1 MRRSRKPV
9 WAVSSIE
16 GSNPSL
22 SAELGHSA
30 ARAGESGHSRAGA
43 EGLSGGSARA
53 NVGPS
58 GWLAVPRRPTCP
70 CGLMRGGSRAARFGG
85 EGLMSDRA
93 SWLEEWCPTCR
104 VAPGARCRNPYARK
118 TRTPTH
124 LHVARG
130 WRARACPK
138 CKALPGEP
146 CRTPSGREASRTHQA
161 RLRPGRNEL
170 LFGES
175 VWRELEARGATIA
188 TVPFSGRA
196 GRGGRIDRLALSRLE
211 GEELVDIGDDM
222 CADHKW
228 CDQVLGE

>member
-1 MRRSRKPV
+1 
-9 WAVSSIE
+9 
-16 GSNPSL
+16 
-22 SAELGHSA
+22 
-30 ARAGESGHSRAGA
+30 
-43 EGLSGGSARA
+43 
-53 NVGPS
+53 
-58 GWLAVPRRPTCP
+58 
-70 CGLMRGGSRAARFGG
+70 
-85 EGLMSDRA
+85 MSDRA
-93 SWLEEWCPTCR
+93 SWLEGRCPTCR

-146 CRTPSGREASRTHQA
+146 CRTPSGREASRLHQA

-175 VWRELEARGATIA
+175 VWRELEARGPTIA

-196 GRGGRIDRLALSRLE
+196 GRGGRIDRLALSRRSLPRRLPRTRRQRDVVHTVLRG
-211 GEELVDIGDDM
+211 GEQRQHRESHRRLYDHSLSRDTRGARPGSGAAGVGQPLRTWRSVD
-222 CADHKW
+222 
-228 CDQVLGE
+228 

>member
-1 MRRSRKPV
+1 
-9 WAVSSIE
+9 
-16 GSNPSL
+16 
-22 SAELGHSA
+22 
-30 ARAGESGHSRAGA
+30 
-43 EGLSGGSARA
+43 
-53 NVGPS
+53 
-58 GWLAVPRRPTCP
+58 
-70 CGLMRGGSRAARFGG
+70 
-85 EGLMSDRA
+85 MSDRA

-104 VAPGARCRNPYARK
+104 VAPGGRCRNPYARK

-138 CKALPGEP
+138 CKALPGGP
-146 CRTPSGREASRTHQA
+146 CRTPSGREASRLHQA

-211 GEELVDIGDDM
+211 GEELVDIGRWTSHDEL
-222 CADHKW
+222 
-228 CDQVLGE
+228 CDALAAPVWDRFGSFAGEPQIAGTVVWTTVDRRVVIEGRRGDERFEEPV